1 LKETWSENGKVR
13 KERTRDQEN
22 RSKAQKYSIQEMNF
36 DQTVQYDKKKTL
48 CPIPTHMMTNY
59 MSEQKEDKPLWKTEK
74 PGHKVQQRV
83 WRMERGGGD
92 IEGIEEKK
100 KSTVLEATRYIRS
113 E

>member
-1 LKETWSENGKVR
+1 
-13 KERTRDQEN
+13 
-22 RSKAQKYSIQEMNF
+22 
-36 DQTVQYDKKKTL
+36 
-48 CPIPTHMMTNY
+48 